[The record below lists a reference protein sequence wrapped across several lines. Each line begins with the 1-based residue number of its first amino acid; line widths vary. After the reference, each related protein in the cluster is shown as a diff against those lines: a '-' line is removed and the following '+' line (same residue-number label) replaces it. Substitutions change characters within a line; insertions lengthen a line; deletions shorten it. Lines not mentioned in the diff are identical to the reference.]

1 MATLTPMSEI
11 ASLAEAGYNS
21 LRNSILSCDILP
33 GTTVTESAVMER
45 LKVSRSTCRLAL
57 VRLMQEGFVRSLP
70 RQGYLVVP
78 ITLSDV
84 EELFA
89 LRLLLEPEAA
99 RLAAGRVD
107 AERLLDL
114 ENKRR
119 VAMAAAPQT
128 ERRDRMSIFIDGN
141 EEFHSFIA
149 IASGNSRLAKNILQ
163 LLDEMKRLVAFG
175 FVGKGHIPEI
185 ADDHLVLIEAL
196 RTHHVDEAARLCH
209 QHIVRV
215 RDATL
220 ERVLDS
226 IRGQEHALAP
236 MNSKAT

>member
-11 ASLAEAGYNS
+11 VSLAEAGYSS
-21 LRNSILSCDILP
+21 LRSAILSCEILP
-33 GTTVTESAVMER
+33 GTTVTEAAVMER

-78 ITLSDV
+78 ITLADV

-89 LRLLLEPEAA
+89 LRLLLEPEAM
-99 RLAAGRVD
+99 RLAVGKVD
-107 AERLLDL
+107 AERLLHL
-114 ENKRR
+114 ENMRR
-119 VAMAAAPQT
+119 TAMAGAPQS
-128 ERRDRMSIFIDGN
+128 EKRDRMSIFIEGN
-141 EEFHSFIA
+141 EEFHSSIA

-175 FVGKGHIPEI
+175 FAGKIRVPEI

-196 RTHHVDEAARLCH
+196 KAQHADEAARLCY
-209 QHIVRV
+209 QHIARI

-236 MNSKAT
+236 MNSKVT

>member
-1 MATLTPMSEI
+1 MFEI

-33 GTTVTESAVMER
+33 GTTVTEATVMER

-89 LRLLLEPEAA
+89 LRLLLEPAAA

-114 ENKRR
+114 ENKREAR
-119 VAMAAAPQT
+119 SH
-128 ERRDRMSIFIDGN
+128 E
-141 EEFHSFIA
+141 
-149 IASGNSRLAKNILQ
+149 
-163 LLDEMKRLVAFG
+163 
-175 FVGKGHIPEI
+175 HI
-185 ADDHLVLIEAL
+185 H
-196 RTHHVDEAARLCH
+196 
-209 QHIVRV
+209 
-215 RDATL
+215 
-220 ERVLDS
+220 
-226 IRGQEHALAP
+226 
-236 MNSKAT
+236 